1 MCGFSNEENMLRLRK
16 CLKGRALEAVRCR
29 LLHPSNVAGV
39 LSTLK
44 MLYGRPEAIVQ
55 AVIKKIRSL
64 PSPSIEKLETVVNF
78 ALTVENLVATIQ
90 ACEVSDFVYNASL
103 RYELV
108 GRLPPT
114 LKLSWARF
122 SRNNPTPNLLDFSTW
137 LYETVED
144 ASAVVDTVFSDQRF
158 RGTKR
163 DGFLNVHSEID
174 SKDSK
179 PANSPQKP
187 TIVDTKKCVACKG
200 DCTMLAK
207 CKQFVDLSYD
217 SKWATVRA
225 YKLCRKCLRK
235 HNGSCRQE
243 KPCGTNG
250 CTYLHHP
257 LLHGYGNPRSGES
270 PTAAAVYEKS
280 CNVHQ
285 VQSEILF
292 RVVPVILYGPSK
304 AIRTYAFLDDG
315 SELTLLEQSLA
326 DELGLRGPKNPLC
339 LKWTGETTK
348 IENRSQNVSLQIS
361 SVTNPIKRYDLSSVR
376 TIRNLQIRPQTLLT
390 SELQQRYQHL
400 MGLPIESYNEANPRI
415 LIGLDNATLGYA
427 MKSREGQSNE
437 PIAIKTRLGWIVF
450 GSCVGEKNAGH
461 YVNYHALQICQC
473 NRETGEDL
481 HELVKGYFAL
491 DSLGISKQSKLLL
504 SHEDQRAQSM
514 LESLT
519 RPVDSRFE
527 SGLLWKYDSVR
538 LPDSA
543 AMALRRWRCLD
554 NRMKKDPLLAGELN
568 AKIQDHINKGY
579 IRKLS
584 AEELEVNR
592 PRVWYL
598 PIFPIVNPNK
608 PGKTRLVWDAAAT
621 AFGVS
626 LNSVLLTGPDQ
637 LTSLLSVLI
646 QFREFRTAVCGD
658 IREMYHQVRMRED
671 DQHCQR
677 FFWKACETDID
688 PSVYVVQVMTF
699 GACCSPSTAQYVKNY
714 NAKRFEQEHPEAV
727 HAIVKQHYVDDML
740 LSVESEEEAI
750 QVVREVQTVHRSAG
764 FEMRNWISNSP
775 RVVAAMSETGSD
787 EKSLSIGDKHVSERV
802 LGMWWNTSTD
812 CFTYKMSPRY
822 EQLLISGQRR
832 PTKREVLRTLMMIFD
847 PLGFIAHFL
856 MQLKSLLQE
865 IWRTSVGWDDPI
877 DESLFQKWLS
887 WLTVLPQVSSI
898 EIPRCYRTLTSA
910 TDGTVVQLHTF
921 VDASENGFAAAV
933 YLRFQEG
940 ETIECRLAGAKT
952 RVAPL
957 KFLSI
962 PKSELQAAVIGVKLA
977 GTIAKSLSVKINQRF
992 FWTDSRDVL
1001 CWLNSD
1007 HRRYSQFVAFRV
1019 SEILETTN
1027 VNEWQWVPTK
1037 LNVADEGTKWTRAPD
1052 MTASSRWFCGPNFL
1066 WQPKK
1071 AWPVSPHSFGS
1082 TKEELRPHL
1091 LLHTMPL
1098 DPVVQPHDFSEWS
1111 SLLRRMAYVTRFVD
1125 NLRQAKMKKP
1135 RQSGPLTRD
1144 ELRKAENYLF
1154 RLAQRSAYPDEIAVL
1169 NEPLSTTQQRKFIK
1183 NNSSLSKMRAFL
1195 DKNGVLRARGR
1206 TQECKFTDYDAANPV
1221 ILPRNHHITRL
1232 IVSNAHKQF
1241 NHQNHETIINEL
1253 RQRFRSPRLK
1263 ATYRAIR
1270 KECQQ
1275 CKNNQAA
1282 PQPPAMADLP
1292 LARLAAFARPF
1303 TYMGIDYFGPMTVSV
1318 GRRTEKR

>member
-1 MCGFSNEENMLRLRK
+1 
-16 CLKGRALEAVRCR
+16 
-29 LLHPSNVAGV
+29 
-39 LSTLK
+39 

-137 LYETVED
+137 LYETAED
-144 ASAVVDTVFSDQRF
+144 ASAVVDTVYSDQRF

-163 DGFLNVHSEID
+163 DGSLNVHSEID

-179 PANSPQKP
+179 TANSPQKP
-187 TIVDTKKCVACKG
+187 TIVDIKKCVSCKG
-200 DCTMLAK
+200 DCTMLAE
-207 CKQFVDLSYD
+207 CKQFVALSYD
-217 SKWATVRA
+217 SKWATVRT

-235 HNGSCRQE
+235 HNGSCKQE
-243 KPCGTNG
+243 KPCGKNG

-257 LLHGYGNPRSGES
+257 LLHGYENSRSGES

-292 RVVPVILYGPSK
+292 RVVPVTLYGPSK

-315 SELTLLEQSLA
+315 SELMLLEQSLA
-326 DELGLRGPKNPLC
+326 DELGLKGPKNPLC

-348 IENRSQNVSLQIS
+348 IENKSQNVNLQIS

-376 TIRNLQIRPQTLLT
+376 TIGNLQIRPQTLLT
-390 SELQQRYQHL
+390 AELKQRYQHL

-415 LIGLDNATLGYA
+415 LIGLDNASLGYA
-427 MKSREGQSNE
+427 MKSREGQLNE

-481 HELVKGYFAL
+481 HELVKGFFAL

-504 SHEDQRAQSM
+504 SHEEQRAQSM

-584 AEELEVNR
+584 ADELEVNR
-592 PRVWYL
+592 ARVWYL

-621 AFGVS
+621 AFGIS
-626 LNSVLLTGPDQ
+626 LHSVLLKDPDQ

-671 DQHCQR
+671 DHHCQR

-688 PSVYVVQVMTF
+688 PSVYVVQNT
-699 GACCSPSTAQYVKNY
+699 
-714 NAKRFEQEHPEAV
+714 AV

-775 RVVAAMSETGSD
+775 RVVAAMKQAPMRKVSVSATNTCQNGFSECGGTPQQTASHIKCHRG
-787 EKSLSIGDKHVSERV
+787 L
-802 LGMWWNTSTD
+802 
-812 CFTYKMSPRY
+812 
-822 EQLLISGQRR
+822 
-832 PTKREVLRTLMMIFD
+832 
-847 PLGFIAHFL
+847 IAHFL

-865 IWRTSVGWDDPI
+865 IWRTSVGCDDPI
-877 DESLFQKWLS
+877 DESLFQKWLA

-921 VDASENGFAAAV
+921 VDASENVFAAAV

-962 PKSELQAAVIGVKLA
+962 PKSELQAAVIGVRLA

-992 FWTDSRDVL
+992 FCTDSRDVL

-1037 LNVADEGTKWTRAPD
+1037 LNVADEETKWTRAPD

-1066 WQPKK
+1066 WQPRE

-1154 RLAQRSAYPDEIAVL
+1154 RLAQRSAYPDEIVVL

-1183 NNSSLSKMRAFL
+1183 NNSSLRKM
-1195 DKNGVLRARGR
+1195 
-1206 TQECKFTDYDAANPV
+1206 
-1221 ILPRNHHITRL
+1221 L

-1318 GRRTEKR
+1318 GRRTEKRWGVLATCLTIRAVHLELAHTLTTDSCMMAIRNIFARSGVPAVIYSDRGTNFQGASKELQLALQELDDDRLMREFTTARTEWTFNPPASPHMGGAWERLVQSVKRNLTVLQSNTTPTHERPAGG